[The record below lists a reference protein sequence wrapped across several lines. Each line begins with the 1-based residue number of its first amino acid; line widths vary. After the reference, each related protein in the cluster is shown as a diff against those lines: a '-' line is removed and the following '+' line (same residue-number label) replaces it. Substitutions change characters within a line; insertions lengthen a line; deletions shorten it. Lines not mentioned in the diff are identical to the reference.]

1 MEIYDGW
8 KSPRKFFVFR
18 KTSIHD
24 KIFISAH
31 SPFLDEAK
39 DTIFILVACP
49 GETWQPKKCLWLTG
63 FSKGPNTVRSYVT
76 LFLVFLGFSLLF
88 IPYNTCSGL
97 LYYLLFIYLFVA
109 ITTPTAVIIV
119 RTSQW
124 TTNKRVLWQWDV
136 VRCKILM
143 TKRDAEIPV
152 FLGSPKTANQVSL
165 DGHWGRKNENH

>member
-1 MEIYDGW
+1 MDNFIIFQSIAVFSSEMKSMGYEDNFQKNFIKLMEIYDGW

-24 KIFISAH
+24 KIFISAY

-63 FSKGPNTVRSYVT
+63 FSKVPNTVRSYVT

-88 IPYNTCSGL
+88 IPYNTYSGL
-97 LYYLLFIYLFVA
+97 LYYLLFTYYHGECVIDCDALT
-109 ITTPTAVIIV
+109 ITMFWCLIITSVMATVIA
-119 RTSQW
+119 
-124 TTNKRVLWQWDV
+124 TN
-136 VRCKILM
+136 
-143 TKRDAEIPV
+143 E
-152 FLGSPKTANQVSL
+152 
-165 DGHWGRKNENH
+165 

>member
-1 MEIYDGW
+1 MKSMGNEDNFQKNFIKLMEIYDGW
-8 KSPRKFFVFR
+8 KNPRKFFVFR

-24 KIFISAH
+24 KIFISAY

-88 IPYNTCSGL
+88 IPYNTYSGL
-97 LYYLLFIYLFVA
+97 LYYLLFTYSFVA
-109 ITTPTAVIIV
+109 MTVAMTSQTEVIIA
-119 RTSQW
+119 RASLTS
-124 TTNKRVLWQWDV
+124 
-136 VRCKILM
+136 
-143 TKRDAEIPV
+143 
-152 FLGSPKTANQVSL
+152 S
-165 DGHWGRKNENH
+165 

>member
-88 IPYNTCSGL
+88 IPYNAYSGL
-97 LYYLLFIYLFVA
+97 LYYLLFTYSFVA
-109 ITTPTAVIIV
+109 MTVAMTEVIIKHQNIV
-119 RTSQW
+119 SESVTI
-124 TTNKRVLWQWDV
+124 D
-136 VRCKILM
+136 
-143 TKRDAEIPV
+143 DAFEDS
-152 FLGSPKTANQVSL
+152 G
-165 DGHWGRKNENH
+165 DENVAQK